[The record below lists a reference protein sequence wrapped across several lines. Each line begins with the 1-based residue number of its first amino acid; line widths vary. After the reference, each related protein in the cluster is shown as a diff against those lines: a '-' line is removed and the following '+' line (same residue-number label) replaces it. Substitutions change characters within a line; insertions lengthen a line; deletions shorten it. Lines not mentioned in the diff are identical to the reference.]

1 MCERLKST
9 ENSAKSSRHTR
20 QTFQILLRQT
30 YPAQQL
36 IRRFPLQAAARRAKL
51 LETLQTVLPVRIIA
65 VAQVPLLNIAVKL
78 RHRQKSATFQRPLGI
93 TALAQAV
100 LHIGGW
106 RSRRRWGR
114 KRIMRVYRFRITQ
127 QQPK

>member
-1 MCERLKST
+1 MCKRLKST
-9 ENSAKSSRHTR
+9 ENTAKSSRHMR

-30 YPAQQL
+30 HPAQQI
-36 IRRFPLQAAARRAKL
+36 IRCFPLQTAARRAEVF
-51 LETLQTVLPVRIIA
+51 ETLQTVLPVRIIA

-78 RHRQKSATFQRPLGI
+78 RHCQKSATFQRPLGI
-93 TALAQAV
+93 AALAQAV
-100 LHIGGW
+100 LHIGER
-106 RSRRRWGR
+106 RSRRRWGG

>member
-9 ENSAKSSRHTR
+9 ENSAKSSLHTR

-30 YPAQQL
+30 HPAQQL
-36 IRRFPLQAAARRAKL
+36 IRRFPLQAAACRAEVF
-51 LETLQTVLPVRIIA
+51 ETLQTVLPVRIIA
-65 VAQVPLLNIAVKL
+65 VAQVSLLNIAVKL
-78 RHRQKSATFQRPLGI
+78 RHRQKSATFQRPLRI

-100 LHIGGW
+100 LHIGGR
-106 RSRRRWGR
+106 RSRRRRDG
-114 KRIMRVYRFRITQ
+114 KRIMGMHRFRITQ